1 MKRKLLNVLFIIVL
15 VMLFFNFGEGY
26 VEEVKAVDS
35 RFALLW
41 SSDIGIDNCS
51 TIALLRDESLFDIV
65 AGNGTYIVVIN
76 GSGAVK
82 NVFDVRDI
90 LNLDSSV
97 DDFRFG
103 YLSSNLSHVFT
114 TVVYYEPS
122 VGIGGGGYYILVNVL
137 FVDSSSCYSTGKV
150 RIRSIS
156 NSNIRGDI
164 LDRKIV
170 SAVFSPVLT
179 MAPTLYAC
187 FGNCSKQVFSYFYQD
202 GYKYVGVVQEDL
214 DYINLDSGA
223 NDTCY
228 ISADVL
234 SYVDG
239 RQLVMASENAMG
251 IDYVIVYPLYK
262 DVNGTL
268 MVDYDNCV
276 FAGNLSFTGVVPD
289 VAAGDMDGDGN
300 IEVLVDN
307 STGIVGL
314 TETGNTQDSSL
325 LYPDFL
331 ITCGEVDYLITG
343 NFTGD
348 AKLEAIFYDPVNLE
362 LEIWS
367 TKDRVFNLSVDGS
380 PIRDIVL
387 CDLDSDGY
395 SDIFLLTTT
404 MAYFVYNGSNWES
417 LSLSA
422 SPTSNGLLVDINSD
436 GYIEMIYVSDN
447 IMYCYSTPYTG
458 IGNKQFMDEYASRTF
473 YVSGDTDGDGIDDR
487 DEIYLFGTSPY
498 MVDTDRDGVSDY
510 DEIYIYGTSPTG
522 EDVENSA
529 NSSNADEINI
539 VRPVSNRAPNLLSAR
554 GLFGDSLLIA
564 LISIYSGA
572 ILNMNG
578 RRKQIFTR
586 PREWRDYKYY

>member
-1 MKRKLLNVLFIIVL
+1 MKRKLLNVLFIIIL
-15 VMLFFNFGEGY
+15 VMLFFNFGDGY
-26 VEEVKAVDS
+26 VDGAKAVDS
-35 RFALLW
+35 RFILLW
-41 SSDIGIDNCS
+41 SSDIVIDNCL
-51 TIALLRDESLFDIV
+51 TIALLRDGSLFDIV

-76 GSGAVK
+76 GYGAVK

-103 YLSSNLSHVFT
+103 YLSSNVSYVFT
-114 TVVYYEPS
+114 TVVYYERDI
-122 VGIGGGGYYILVNVL
+122 GIGGGCYYILVNVL
-137 FVDSSSCYSTGKV
+137 FVDSSSCYSIGKV
-150 RIRSIS
+150 KISIS
-156 NSNIRGDI
+156 NGDIQGDI
-164 LDRKIV
+164 LDRNIV
-170 SAVFSPVLT
+170 SVVLPPILT

-202 GYKYVGVVQEDL
+202 SYTYVGVVQEDL
-214 DYINLDSGA
+214 DYINLDPCA
-223 NDTCY
+223 NYTCY

-234 SYVDG
+234 SYVNG
-239 RQLVMASENAMG
+239 RQLVMASESAMG
-251 IDYVIVYPLYK
+251 TGYVVVYSLYE

-268 MVDYDNCV
+268 MVDYDNSV
-276 FAGNLSFTGVVPD
+276 FVGNLSFTGVVPD

-314 TETGNTQDSSL
+314 TETSNTQDSSL

-331 ITCGEVDYLITG
+331 ITCGEVDYLVIG

-348 AKLEAIFYDPVNLE
+348 AKPEAIFYNPVNFE

-367 TKDRVFNLSVDGS
+367 TKDKVFNLPVDGS

-447 IMYCYSTPYTG
+447 IMYCYSTPYIG

-473 YVSGDTDGDGIDDR
+473 YITGDTDGDGIDDR
-487 DEIYLFGTSPY
+487 DEIYIYGTSPY
-498 MVDTDRDGVSDY
+498 MVDTDHDGVGDY

-522 EDVENSA
+522 EDKEDGVNDS
-529 NSSNADEINI
+529 NFDKINVVRQVSS
-539 VRPVSNRAPNLLSAR
+539 RYTNLLSIAR
-554 GLFGDSLLIA
+554 GLFGDSLLVA

-578 RRKQIFTR
+578 RRKQVFTR
-586 PREWRDYKYY
+586 PREWGDYKYY